1 MKKIVSFFAIFI
13 LVSQV
18 SLFAQGKVATPTAQ
32 ENGIQQLKDKL
43 EEKVVELQKKDQK
56 AITGIVS
63 ENKKST
69 VTIKSAD
76 GTVYRI
82 KIDNVITKL
91 YDVASGDKKEFKI
104 DDLEK
109 GDFIIV
115 SGPVSD
121 QVATANNIYRDV
133 QYLMGSG
140 KITEANATD
149 FFLKVLTPEKET
161 LTLDVE
167 DSTKRFLIDVKTFEA
182 ETIGFAKIKE
192 GDTIHYVVKRTGT
205 EREKNRYS
213 ATKILIIPQEY
224 FQK

>member
-13 LVSQV
+13 LVSQM

-109 GDFIIV
+109 
-115 SGPVSD
+115 
-121 QVATANNIYRDV
+121 
-133 QYLMGSG
+133 
-140 KITEANATD
+140 
-149 FFLKVLTPEKET
+149 ET

-205 EREKNRYS
+205 EREKNRYY